1 MKRINDV
8 EAIIYEQKM
17 TDASEHDLF
26 LSPEALMR
34 FKNANIKN
42 QQSIIKT
49 YNKRKIWKQDKL
61 KTKNDVNSDL
71 M

>member
-26 LSPEALMR
+26 LSPEALVR
-34 FKNANIKN
+34 FKAANIKN
-42 QQSIIKT
+42 
-49 YNKRKIWKQDKL
+49 
-61 KTKNDVNSDL
+61 
-71 M
+71 

>member
-26 LSPEALMR
+26 LSPDALR
-34 FKNANIKN
+34 KFK
-42 QQSIIKT
+42 
-49 YNKRKIWKQDKL
+49 
-61 KTKNDVNSDL
+61 
-71 M
+71 